1 MVSEDKIL
9 SRNHQTSI
17 LQASIS
23 DQRPNLKVWIN
34 HIITET
40 DTDIIISSPKF
51 WPKDWLLWWINIQLL
66 GICTLSQVKQ
76 SIRWFE
82 YMGLEGQTGKLA
94 ICD

>member
-1 MVSEDKIL
+1 MNESYYNWSLVD
-9 SRNHQTSI
+9 
-17 LQASIS
+17 
-23 DQRPNLKVWIN
+23 
-34 HIITET
+34 T

-66 GICTLSQVKQ
+66 GIWTLSQLKQ
-76 SIRWFE
+76 STRWVE